1 MSPAFINRV
10 ISLYLDNQL
19 EIFEKRKNKK
29 KKKKKN
35 YKIKSN
41 FT

>member
-1 MSPAFINRV
+1 MEKMSPAFINRV

-29 KKKKKN
+29 KKKKK
-35 YKIKSN
+35 KL
-41 FT
+41 